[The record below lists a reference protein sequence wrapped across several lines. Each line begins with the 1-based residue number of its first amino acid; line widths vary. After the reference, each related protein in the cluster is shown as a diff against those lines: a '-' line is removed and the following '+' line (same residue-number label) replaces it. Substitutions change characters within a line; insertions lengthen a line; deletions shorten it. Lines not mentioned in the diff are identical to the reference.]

1 MGWKS
6 NRGPHSAGTS
16 WQHFSGTVTLPK
28 GPASE
33 FVCFPSWSTCSIPFA
48 IFIYCPSSHLL
59 DWRSKQKLL
68 FSTSWRQ
75 LQGERR
81 RRGVLGLT
89 GELLPLMTGHM
100 ATCVFLSRSLSFPLD
115 THKVCLFLNYFLA
128 KVSRGKTP
136 SWKPDKT
143 KHRYSPN
150 IQNPQPSQNEPSVA
164 TLLPSK
170 SSLTTQ
176 HASSAHS

>member
-1 MGWKS
+1 MATFFRDRYSSQRTGL
-6 NRGPHSAGTS
+6 RVCMLPIMVHLLHSLC
-16 WQHFSGTVTLPK
+16 H
-28 GPASE
+28 
-33 FVCFPSWSTCSIPFA
+33 
-48 IFIYCPSSHLL
+48 FIYCPSSHLL

-115 THKVCLFLNYFLA
+115 THKVCLFYVFLNYFKA

-136 SWKPDKT
+136 SWKTDKT

-150 IQNPQPSQNEPSVA
+150 IQNPQPTQNEPSVA
-164 TLLPSK
+164 TLLP
-170 SSLTTQ
+170 
-176 HASSAHS
+176 